1 VKDLHSRVSVAIQAV
16 DVISKRIE
24 KIRDG
29 ELQPQLVELI
39 QGYFYLIY
47 TPFFH

>member
-1 VKDLHSRVSVAIQAV
+1 MSVAIQAF

-29 ELQPQLVELI
+29 ELEPQLVELI
-39 QGYFYLIY
+39 QGYYLNN
-47 TPFFH
+47 TPFLEI